1 MNRLL
6 LFSIVLVLFIFYGGK
21 NVPKVMKDNKGML
34 LGIVGGLVLCSFLG
48 MNLEGWDEQCLD
60 SEGTDIPDITNRI
73 RATARCSVPA

>member
-34 LGIVGGLVLCSFLG
+34 LGIVGGLV
-48 MNLEGWDEQCLD
+48 
-60 SEGTDIPDITNRI
+60 
-73 RATARCSVPA
+73 